1 MKEAL
6 CHRFYL
12 SIAHLPLETNQSRR
26 RHFFTEKKAQLCSR
40 TREALG
46 CIDFTQWVLT
56 SISVPLLKARPWDEE
71 ATSFNKTEHPDR
83 RLFSKLK
90 IQGELDVPKTPLMVS
105 VLGMTAGFMPRLTV
119 GRVRFTL
126 VEEWLSRRCPAF
138 EG

>member
-56 SISVPLLKARPWDEE
+56 SISVPLVKACPWDEE

-90 IQGELDVPKTPLMVS
+90 IQGEIGCSENPSEGLGVRDDGGVHAKVDGWQSTIHTDRGVAEPQVPS
-105 VLGMTAGFMPRLTV
+105 I
-119 GRVRFTL
+119 
-126 VEEWLSRRCPAF
+126 
-138 EG
+138 